1 MTAEAQP
8 AVTSAMEI
16 PSRFR
21 GPAGRGN
28 GGYVCGRLAA
38 YADGPATVTL
48 HRPPPLD
55 TALDVDRDGAG
66 SVRVRDRGALIADAQ
81 PARDAPCLEI
91 PAPVTPAQVRAA
103 AGRARYFQDPIF
115 PDCFVCGPAR
125 ESGDGLRIFPGQL
138 TGRQLWAAPWT
149 PDSSVAEPD
158 GRVRAEIVWAV
169 LDCPGGIAAA
179 EAAGLDTA
187 IVLGRMTARLAAR
200 PEVDQ
205 PCAVVAW
212 PGARAGR
219 KHTAFSALLGPGG
232 DVLAAARAV
241 WLTVP
246 WPHPAG
252 TS

>member
-1 MTAEAQP
+1 M
-8 AVTSAMEI
+8 
-16 PSRFR
+16 
-21 GPAGRGN
+21 
-28 GGYVCGRLAA
+28 
-38 YADGPATVTL
+38 
-48 HRPPPLD
+48 
-55 TALDVDRDGAG
+55 
-66 SVRVRDRGALIADAQ
+66 
-81 PARDAPCLEI
+81 
-91 PAPVTPAQVRAA
+91 
-103 AGRARYFQDPIF
+103 
-115 PDCFVCGPAR
+115 
-125 ESGDGLRIFPGQL
+125 
-138 TGRQLWAAPWT
+138 
-149 PDSSVAEPD
+149 AEPD